1 MSVILEKLTINSQSQ
16 NKLNLVEKL
25 ETAKNALLTRAEQA
39 GFQWGIKSTPT
50 LSYKEMRR
58 IALCDQKLNLHL
70 DGDAFDSLVT
80 FLESHSISLDKE
92 QLELASVSATSQE
105 SFVNGWM
112 EGVLFAVWNGMTG
125 R

>member
-1 MSVILEKLTINSQSQ
+1 MSVVLEKLTIKTQ
-16 NKLNLVEKL
+16 NQNQLNLVEKL
-25 ETAKNALLTRAEQA
+25 ETVKNALLTRIEQA
-39 GFQWGIKSTPT
+39 GFQLGVNSTPS

-58 IALCDQKLNLHL
+58 IALCEQKLNLHL

-80 FLESHSISLDKE
+80 FLESHSISLEKE

-105 SFVNGWM
+105 SFVNGWI